1 MRKTERLRS
10 KLRKRIMLKTK
21 GLKQSQRKCYAQRV
35 QSKRQ
40 AKKEHYTQNAEVRR
54 QAMRHY
60 CTEKIPRR
68 KGDPKKKF
76 FAQNKGKATKQHNK
90 VKIFQCQF
98 EKADITFALSVIE
111 AYTSVL

>member
-1 MRKTERLRS
+1 
-10 KLRKRIMLKTK
+10 MLKTK

-40 AKKEHYTQNAEVRR
+40 AKKEHYTQNAEIRR

-68 KGDPKKKF
+68 KGDPKEKL
-76 FAQNKGKATKQHNK
+76 FAQNKGKTTKQHNK
-90 VKIFQCQF
+90 LKNFLVPI
-98 EKADITFALSVIE
+98 
-111 AYTSVL
+111 